1 MLNAT
6 LNKINNNNESLSF
19 IGANDTST
27 DFLLSFSDHRI
38 SCYSLIT
45 SLRIIIFL
53 PFFTICF
60 FLSLFFLIYV
70 SFINSYLN
78 FDTFICRFFLH
89 RLPFART
96 IVYLSH
102 LCTRSLPFSFVS
114 FALPRFPA
122 LLVSLWIFAP
132 ILFLSTLV
140 SSSTP
145 HILSSL
151 YVIILLSSYPHTF
164 FHPFAENVPFLFHL
178 LDLLS
183 SFSPYPLLI
192 ASSCNFSTFC
202 LRRSS
207 YLPASSISS

>member
-6 LNKINNNNESLSF
+6 LDKINNNNKSLSF
-19 IGANDTST
+19 IGTNDTST

-60 FLSLFFLIYV
+60 FLSLFFLIYF

-96 IVYLSH
+96 IVYLSY
-102 LCTRSLPFSFVS
+102 LCTRSFPFSFVS

-122 LLVSLWIFAP
+122 PLVSPWIFAP
-132 ILFLSTLV
+132 ILFLSTIV

-145 HILSSL
+145 SILSSL
-151 YVIILLSSYPHTF
+151 YVIILLPSYPHTF
-164 FHPFAENVPFLFHL
+164 FLPFAENVPFLFHL

-183 SFSPYPLLI
+183 SFPPPLL
-192 ASSCNFSTFC
+192 SSTHRLF
-202 LRRSS
+202 L
-207 YLPASSISS
+207 